1 MGFSVVPV
9 LKLTAKALA
18 SWPQDGSD
26 LKTVE
31 QDRRA
36 EQKYQGDASHNPFV
50 SLLSGLGILGSGVLG
65 ALYMLSLKE
74 KATSEAAIESMRTK
88 LKEKEA
94 AIVLMEKKFESDLM
108 NEKESRNQ
116 QVTKFHEQQR
126 SLVSKL
132 KSANDTV
139 VGLGQELQKERKVIG
154 ELKTTIDGLQIDLVK
169 AREDKKEI
177 QEKLTEKLESLE
189 VLQEKTNFLSG
200 EIKDKDDTIQ
210 SLNSALAK
218 KEMELE
224 KLNSIYQ
231 QFQDQFA
238 GLNSEN
244 EELKDKLL
252 KNENEL
258 ELKTAAVDDLNVQ
271 VGMLIA
277 EKEESKR
284 KFDAIKGEYNDL
296 KSSSMKKAAED
307 AKVLEKQD
315 LKLQQLEEQ
324 LESTLSE
331 VSRTKLQIA
340 GLSKEKDD
348 LRNTLEVELNKLES
362 LEQERQITLVN
373 LEKSR
378 NEASELASQLQLARA
393 LCLELEVEVSKVRA
407 DFAETKETLQKKA
420 EEARRDA
427 EVLAGEL
434 TSVKE
439 LLKEKTEEILNVSND
454 LAAVVQTRDE
464 LQKELVDIYKKAES
478 AANDLN
484 EEKAIVASLNKELKA
499 LDTRVSKE
507 SEARKSLERNLEE
520 ATRSLNEINQN
531 ALILSRELELANSQI
546 SSLEDEKD
554 ALYKSLGEQ
563 KQVSQEAG
571 ENMEDAHSLIR
582 QLGQERESLEKR
594 AKKLEED
601 LAAAKGEILR
611 LRSRI
616 NSSKSNVND
625 QHQQTVEVGAKAAAP
640 VKRVSRRRKAVR
652 QKDES

>member
-1 MGFSVVPV
+1 MGQNRRKRTRISACMSQETGNERSSGARRFVLFVGFSVIPV
-9 LKLTAKALA
+9 LKLTAKAFE

-26 LKTVE
+26 LKSVE

-36 EQKYQGDASHNPFV
+36 EQKHQGDASHNPFV

-88 LKEKEA
+88 LKEKK
-94 AIVLMEKKFESDLM
+94 LPL
-108 NEKESRNQ
+108 
-116 QVTKFHEQQR
+116 FH
-126 SLVSKL
+126 
-132 KSANDTV
+132 
-139 VGLGQELQKERKVIG
+139 G
-154 ELKTTIDGLQIDLVK
+154 E
-169 AREDKKEI
+169 EI
-177 QEKLTEKLESLE
+177 S
-189 VLQEKTNFLSG
+189 
-200 EIKDKDDTIQ
+200 
-210 SLNSALAK
+210 
-218 KEMELE
+218 
-224 KLNSIYQ
+224 
-231 QFQDQFA
+231 DQFA

-307 AKVLEKQD
+307 AKLLEMQD

-324 LESTLSE
+324 LESTS
-331 VSRTKLQIA
+331 
-340 GLSKEKDD
+340 
-348 LRNTLEVELNKLES
+348 
-362 LEQERQITLVN
+362 
-373 LEKSR
+373 
-378 NEASELASQLQLARA
+378 SELARE

-439 LLKEKTEEILNVSND
+439 LLKEKTEEILNVSNE

-464 LQKELVDIYKKAES
+464 LQKELVDVYKKAES

-554 ALYKSLGEQ
+554 ALYKSLPYKATRAGKGEF
-563 KQVSQEAG
+563 G
-571 ENMEDAHSLIR
+571 
-582 QLGQERESLEKR
+582 KR
-594 AKKLEED
+594 AKKLEEE

-616 NSSKSNVND
+616 NSSKTNVND

-640 VKRVSRRRKAVR
+640 VKRVARRRKAVR
-652 QKDES
+652 QKDESTER